1 MRHGG
6 SLGMRL
12 AHRPS
17 PSLRRA
23 RTATPSGDFLLDLE
37 LSYHTS
43 RPIKLRITTMIE
55 TRINALNVLGYQ
67 LAHMRI
73 LRGVSTRNARA
84 GLMLPTR

>member
-37 LSYHTS
+37 LFYHTS
-43 RPIKLRITTMIE
+43 QPIKRLITTMTE
-55 TRINALNVLGYQ
+55 TRTNALNAPGYR

-73 LRGVSTRNARA
+73 LRGVLTKNARA